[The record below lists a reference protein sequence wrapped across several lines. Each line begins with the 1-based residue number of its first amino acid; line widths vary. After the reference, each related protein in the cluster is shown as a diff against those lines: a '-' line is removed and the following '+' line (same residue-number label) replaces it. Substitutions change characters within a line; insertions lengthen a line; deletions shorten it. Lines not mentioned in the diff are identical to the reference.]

1 MKFAAFLFLSA
12 ILLCAPAGAQT
23 GNLVRHPATAEDRRP
38 NDPKVPDA
46 YAVTAKFDR
55 IVVMRIK
62 NKADL
67 LRGMEQLVRKEGIK
81 DAVILSG
88 IGSLRGYH
96 VHNVASRDYPV
107 DDVFTRAPTT
117 PANLNAMNGY
127 IVNGQIHCHVTMAV
141 GDKAAAISG
150 HLEPGTEVLTF
161 AIVTVG
167 VLDKPLGRVDD
178 QTYR

>member
-1 MKFAAFLFLSA
+1 MKFIAVLLALSLA
-12 ILLCAPAGAQT
+12 APAMAAPAIHT
-23 GNLVRHPATAEDRRP
+23 VRKQPTPEDLRP

-46 YAVTAKFDR
+46 YAITGKFDR

-67 LRGMEQLVRKEGIK
+67 LGGMEKLVKEQKIRDG
-81 DAVILSG
+81 VILSG
-88 IGSLRGYH
+88 IGSLRGYS

-107 DDVFTRAPTT
+107 ADVFTAEPTT
-117 PANLNAMNGY
+117 PADLIGMNGL
-127 IVNGQIHCHVTMAV
+127 IVNGVIHAHIIM
-141 GDKAAAISG
+141 GIGEKALTYSG
-150 HLEPGTEVLTF
+150 HLEKGSEVLTF

-178 QTYR
+178 ATYR